1 MVRESQLRANAKYD
15 KNNTIGL
22 YIKLNKNTDIDIIEH
37 LSGQENKQ
45 GYIKLLIRNDINKA
59 TKK

>member
-15 KNNTIGL
+15 KENTKGL
-22 YIKLNKNTDIDIIEH
+22 YLKLNKNTDIDIIEH

-45 GYIKLLIRNDINKA
+45 GYIKSLIRCDINKA

>member
-15 KNNTIGL
+15 KNNTKGL
-22 YIKLNKNTDIDIIEH
+22 YLKLNKNTDIDIIEH

>member
-1 MVRESQLRANAKYD
+1 MARESQRRANAKYD
-15 KNNTIGL
+15 KENTKGL
-22 YIKLNKNTDIDIIEH
+22 YLKLNKNTDIDIIKH